1 MKNKD
6 LYTQFGRQIVS
17 RTLRSARP
25 FFVGINGCQ
34 GSGKSTLSQF
44 LATYIQ
50 SNFMLNVVV
59 LSLDDFYLSRAERQ
73 LKADAVHPLFA
84 TRGVPGTHDVERLKN
99 TIQALA
105 RRDIKITL
113 PVFDKGT
120 DDILPRSQWRSVN
133 QAPDIVIIEGWC
145 WGVPP
150 QNEQEL
156 QMPVNALEST
166 QDEDGTWR
174 KHVND
179 SLAQGYQPLYDF
191 IDHWLFLRAPS
202 FDVVKQWRHEQ
213 EQPLLA
219 QQAKQAMSENEI
231 ATFIQYFQRLT
242 EHGLRVFH
250 QYADTIW
257 HLDSERN
264 IVGINKSD

>member
-17 RTLRSARP
+17 YALRSTRP

-50 SNFMLNVVV
+50 SNFMLNVEV

-73 LKADAVHPLFA
+73 HIANTIHPLFA
-84 TRGVPGTHDVERLKN
+84 TRGVPGTHNVELLKY
-99 TIQALA
+99 TIEALA
-105 RRDIKITL
+105 NRSTSIL
-113 PVFDKGT
+113 MPVFDKGI
-120 DDILPRSQWRSVN
+120 DDLLPSSQWQPVN

-156 QMPVNALEST
+156 NQPINALELMH
-166 QDEDGTWR
+166 DADGSWR
-174 KHVND
+174 IQVNNN
-179 SLAQGYQPLYDF
+179 LAQDYQPLYEI

-202 FDVVKQWRHEQ
+202 FDVVKQWRLEQ
-213 EQPLLA
+213 ELPLLA
-219 QQAKQAMSENEI
+219 QQAKQAMSEQDI
-231 ATFIQYFQRLT
+231 SMFVQYFQRLT
-242 EHGLRVFH
+242 EHGLNVFH
-250 QYADTIW
+250 QHADTVW
-257 HLDSERN
+257 HLDCERN
-264 IVGINKSD
+264 IVAVHTL